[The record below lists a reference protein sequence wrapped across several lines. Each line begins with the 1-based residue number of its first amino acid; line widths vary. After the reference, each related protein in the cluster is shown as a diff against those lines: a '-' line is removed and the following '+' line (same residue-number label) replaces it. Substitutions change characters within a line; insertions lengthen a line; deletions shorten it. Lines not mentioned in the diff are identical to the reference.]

1 MKEPNR
7 LNKKNKR
14 IKMPIGYIQNDV
26 WHIEKKVVSL
36 RGFFTPEGNIE
47 KGDSYYLKDAYIE
60 GGNIVLGVKVNE
72 SNNVME
78 CVFQSDFKNIEES
91 KEFIGDI
98 ILPYFDNATYNFL

>member
-36 RGFFTPEGNIE
+36 
-47 KGDSYYLKDAYIE
+47 D
-60 GGNIVLGVKVNE
+60 
-72 SNNVME
+72 
-78 CVFQSDFKNIEES
+78 
-91 KEFIGDI
+91 
-98 ILPYFDNATYNFL
+98 

>member
-1 MKEPNR
+1 MIDLVNNITKIMAHYNED
-7 LNKKNKR
+7 L
-14 IKMPIGYIQNDV
+14 YV
-26 WHIEKKVVSL
+26 EKPFL
-36 RGFFTPEGNIE
+36 EQ
-47 KGDSYYLKDAYIE
+47 LKQLDW
-60 GGNIVLGVKVNE
+60 NIVLGVKVNE